1 MLFFFLFLQGGF
13 VASVIASDSQVRGAS
28 LEQAGKMRPQKQQC
42 HIKGCEIA
50 RKRAVQEGVK
60 GRPGFR
66 ESAALRA
73 NGFAVEGS
81 CPERAAGRRG
91 SQG

>member
-1 MLFFFLFLQGGF
+1 MQ
-13 VASVIASDSQVRGAS
+13 Q
-28 LEQAGKMRPQKQQC
+28 QKLQC
-42 HIKGCEIA
+42 HIKGQEIV

-60 GRPGFR
+60 VWLGFR
-66 ESAALRA
+66 ESATICA

-91 SQG
+91 WE